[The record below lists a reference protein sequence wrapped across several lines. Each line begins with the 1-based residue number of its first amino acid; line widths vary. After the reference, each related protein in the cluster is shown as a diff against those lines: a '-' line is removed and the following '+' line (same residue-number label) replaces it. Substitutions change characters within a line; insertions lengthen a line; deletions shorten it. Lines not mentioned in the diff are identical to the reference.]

1 MYFLANGFS
10 KSLRKFCS
18 VCTEHA
24 KHIPEN
30 VIVAIHKCKILTEHQ
45 LYVKPYLFSVME
57 KMCMLWN
64 ETEITLVPLYLAFWR
79 CKTQYIANK

>member
-1 MYFLANGFS
+1 MCFLANGFS
-10 KSLRKFCS
+10 KSLLKFCS

-45 LYVKPYLFSVME
+45 LYVKPYLFSVM
-57 KMCMLWN
+57 
-64 ETEITLVPLYLAFWR
+64 
-79 CKTQYIANK
+79 